1 MRLELPLP
9 LNPLL
14 LPYELLRPNVLRPE
28 LKEELRLDEPPKL
41 AFCPFVPS
49 AGSKKSSIELFQIS
63 IFQLAHSI
71 TLFKKS
77 NFSPKIKF

>member
-14 LPYELLRPNVLRPE
+14 LPYELFRPNVLRPE

-41 AFCPFVPS
+41 AFCPLVPS
-49 AGSKKSSIELFQIS
+49 AEKEKNSIILRIQYFSVGTLNSSTKEYVQE
-63 IFQLAHSI
+63 
-71 TLFKKS
+71 
-77 NFSPKIKF
+77 